1 MVVGGAGSAIGKRH
15 LGEQQPVGM
24 EDEGILL
31 GDGRKTG
38 DLAVPQKNVR
48 LLQTPAGQGPEKLSS
63 LRRFEPPA
71 ARISSTPSAAMTG
84 PDNSRSKPAHP
95 NHFTHA
101 MVMRCTMMLLPSCSE
116 YILFPSTPGQQD
128 RQAKSLQQAA
138 EAGKRRMA
146 FPRGEVYAAFCT
158 AGSTRPCQGG
168 TMRIFTQEIIVAPQ
182 HIDIQNRV
190 SNLCYVQWMQDLA
203 INHSTVQGWGVER
216 YEAEGHGWV
225 VRQHTITYKRP
236 ALAGDVITAATWV
249 AELASRQSLRR
260 YLFWRAAD
268 RSVLAEAATVWV
280 YIDMATGRPSRLP
293 ASLQSA
299 FEVVADDKEVL
310 QLLQG

>member
-1 MVVGGAGSAIGKRH
+1 
-15 LGEQQPVGM
+15 
-24 EDEGILL
+24 
-31 GDGRKTG
+31 
-38 DLAVPQKNVR
+38 
-48 LLQTPAGQGPEKLSS
+48 
-63 LRRFEPPA
+63 
-71 ARISSTPSAAMTG
+71 
-84 PDNSRSKPAHP
+84 
-95 NHFTHA
+95 
-101 MVMRCTMMLLPSCSE
+101 
-116 YILFPSTPGQQD
+116 
-128 RQAKSLQQAA
+128 
-138 EAGKRRMA
+138 
-146 FPRGEVYAAFCT
+146 
-158 AGSTRPCQGG
+158 
-168 TMRIFTQEIIVAPQ
+168 MRIFTQEIIVAPQ

-236 ALAGDVITAATWV
+236 ALAG
-249 AELASRQSLRR
+249 ELASRQSLRR

>member
-1 MVVGGAGSAIGKRH
+1 
-15 LGEQQPVGM
+15 
-24 EDEGILL
+24 
-31 GDGRKTG
+31 
-38 DLAVPQKNVR
+38 
-48 LLQTPAGQGPEKLSS
+48 
-63 LRRFEPPA
+63 
-71 ARISSTPSAAMTG
+71 
-84 PDNSRSKPAHP
+84 
-95 NHFTHA
+95 
-101 MVMRCTMMLLPSCSE
+101 
-116 YILFPSTPGQQD
+116 
-128 RQAKSLQQAA
+128 
-138 EAGKRRMA
+138 
-146 FPRGEVYAAFCT
+146 
-158 AGSTRPCQGG
+158 
-168 TMRIFTQEIIVAPQ
+168 MRIFTQEIIVAPQ

-236 ALAGDVITAATWV
+236 ALAGD
-249 AELASRQSLRR
+249 ASRQSLRR

-299 FEVVADDKEVL
+299 FEVVEDDKEVL

>member
-1 MVVGGAGSAIGKRH
+1 
-15 LGEQQPVGM
+15 
-24 EDEGILL
+24 
-31 GDGRKTG
+31 
-38 DLAVPQKNVR
+38 
-48 LLQTPAGQGPEKLSS
+48 
-63 LRRFEPPA
+63 
-71 ARISSTPSAAMTG
+71 
-84 PDNSRSKPAHP
+84 
-95 NHFTHA
+95 
-101 MVMRCTMMLLPSCSE
+101 
-116 YILFPSTPGQQD
+116 
-128 RQAKSLQQAA
+128 
-138 EAGKRRMA
+138 
-146 FPRGEVYAAFCT
+146 
-158 AGSTRPCQGG
+158 
-168 TMRIFTQEIIVAPQ
+168 MRIFTQEIIVAPQ

-225 VRQHTITYKRP
+225 VRQ
-236 ALAGDVITAATWV
+236 DVITAATWV